1 MSKGNINLKDLDLTD
16 FEDLVAG
23 LGHARYRG
31 RQLARWIFSR
41 GAATFEEMTDL
52 PPDLRASLANMAWT
66 GSLAV
71 ERRQATRQ
79 GDVVKYLL
87 VLPDGQRI
95 ETVLMHYS
103 YGRSVCVS
111 TQAGCRM
118 GCRLCASGIGGLVRN
133 LTAGEIY
140 DQLMA
145 IQREECCRVSHVV
158 LMGCGEPLDN
168 LDHVLRFMEHLTA
181 DYGLGISYRRITV
194 STCGLVPGIREL
206 AARRLPVTLAVSLH
220 AANDCLRDEIVPV
233 NRKYP
238 LAVLLEACRD
248 YINLTGRRV
257 TFEYAL
263 WADINDSQAQAREL
277 VGLIKGMNGHV
288 NLIPANPVPE
298 RDVRPSS
305 PRRVQE
311 FRQIL
316 EAQGLTVTVRRKLGA
331 DIEAACGML
340 RRRAGGKGEQGGL

>member
-1 MSKGNINLKDLDLTD
+1 MPEGIINLKDLDLS
-16 FEDLVAG
+16 ELENLIAS

-41 GAATFEEMTDL
+41 GAASFDEMTDL
-52 PPDLRASLANMAWT
+52 PPDLRSSLKDMAWA
-66 GSLAV
+66 GALAV
-71 ERRQATRQ
+71 ERRQASQQ
-79 GDVVKYLL
+79 GDAVKYLL
-87 VLPDGQRI
+87 ALPDRQKI
-95 ETVLMHYS
+95 ETVLMNYS

-140 DQLMA
+140 DQVMA
-145 IQREECCRVSHVV
+145 ILRLEGCRVSHVV

-168 LDHVLRFMEHLTA
+168 LDHVVRFMEHLTA
-181 DYGLGISYRRITV
+181 AYGLEISYRRITI

-220 AANDCLRDEIVPV
+220 AANDSLRNEIMPI
-233 NRKYP
+233 NKKYP
-238 LAVLLEACRD
+238 LAVLLEACRE
-248 YINLTGRRV
+248 YINLTGRRI

-263 WADINDSQAQAREL
+263 WSDLNDSQAQAREL
-277 VGLIKGMNGHV
+277 AGLIKGIKGHV

-298 RDVRPSS
+298 RDVRPSP

-340 RRRAGGKGEQGGL
+340 RHRASGKGEQGG

>member
-1 MSKGNINLKDLDLTD
+1 MPEGIINLKDLDLPGL
-16 FEDLVAG
+16 ENLVAG

-31 RQLARWIFSR
+31 RQLARWVFSR
-41 GAATFEEMTDL
+41 GAVSFDEMTDL
-52 PPDLRASLANMAWT
+52 PPDLRASLTSMACT
-66 GSLAV
+66 GALEV
-71 ERRQATRQ
+71 ERRQASQQ
-79 GDVVKYLL
+79 GDAVKYLL
-87 VLPDGQRI
+87 ALPDRQKI
-95 ETVLMHYS
+95 ETVLMNYS

-140 DQLMA
+140 DQVMA
-145 IQREECCRVSHVV
+145 IQRLEGCRVSHVV

-168 LDHVLRFMEHLTA
+168 LDHVVRFMEHLTA
-181 DYGLGISYRRITV
+181 AYGLEISYRRITI

-220 AANDCLRDEIVPV
+220 AANDSLRNEIMPI
-233 NRKYP
+233 NKRYP
-238 LAVLLEACRD
+238 LAVLLEACRE
-248 YINLTGRRV
+248 YINLTGRRI

-263 WADINDSQAQAREL
+263 WSDLNDSQVQAQEL
-277 VGLIKGMNGHV
+277 AGLIKGIKGHV

-298 RDVRPSS
+298 RDVRPSL

-340 RRRAGGKGEQGGL
+340 RHRASGKGEQGG